1 MIPAAIL
8 PACQLSLHIPD
19 QHMSRLLPGFLCC
32 LLALISSPLH
42 ADEPHSGLDP
52 DGFDKAVRPQDDLFL
67 HVNGRWLLSTDIPAD
82 KSNYGSFT
90 RLDDEARENIRAII
104 EDAVKNPTDD
114 ISRKVGDFYKSYL
127 DEARIDA
134 LGLTP
139 IRKQLDAIDELSSPE
154 QIARYFGAGGVQGL
168 PGPIGFYV
176 SVDDRNSSRY
186 LSHIIQSGLTLP
198 DRDYYLTQRE
208 DHAAARKALQAY
220 IARLYQLAGRDDG
233 PAAADAVMQLETAL
247 AEIQWSRTELR
258 DAEKRYNLRPT
269 TQLDQIAPGIPL
281 KPFLEA
287 SGVPNITEINVVTP
301 SYFEKLGGVAS
312 AAGLDAWKHYARFR
326 LLDAAAEYLPKA
338 WVDAHFELH
347 EKAISGVPAQK
358 PRWKKAVDA
367 TSGAGA
373 GDFGVL
379 GEPLGQLYVRRHFPA
394 ESRKRMQELVANLM
408 KAYEISIRQL
418 PWMTAATREQALVK
432 LGKITTKIGYPDV
445 WRDFS
450 KLEIRSDDLIGNL
463 LRSRAFEHQRQID
476 RLDQPVDRSEWG
488 MTPQTVNAYYNPSLN
503 EIVFPAAILQPPFF
517 DATADDAVNYGGIGA
532 VIGHEISHGFDDEGS
547 KYDGDGNLRNWWTDD
562 DRKAFEALTS
572 RLVAQYESYEAL
584 PGRKLNG
591 RLTLGENIAD
601 LSGMAIAYKAYMLSL
616 AGRPSKTLDG
626 YTPSQRYFLGW
637 SQIWRRKYR
646 DDEMAR
652 RLLIDPH
659 SPSAFRAN
667 GPVTNLNAFYE
678 AFDVKPGD
686 KLYKAPQ
693 DRIQIW

>member
-1 MIPAAIL
+1 MIPTATL
-8 PACQLSLHIPD
+8 PACQLHSHTPD
-19 QHMSRLLPGFLCC
+19 QTMSRFLPGILCC
-32 LLALISSPLH
+32 FLALISSPLP

-90 RLDDEARENIRAII
+90 RLDDEARENICAII
-104 EDAVKNPTDD
+104 EDAVRNPTDD
-114 ISRKVGDFYKSYL
+114 ISRKVGDFYKSYM
-127 DEARIDA
+127 DDARIDA

-139 IRKQLDAIDELSSPE
+139 IRKQLDAIDELSTPE
-154 QIARYFGAGGVQGL
+154 QVARYFGAGGVQGL

-233 PAAADAVMQLETAL
+233 QAAADAVMQLETAL
-247 AEIQWSRTELR
+247 AEIQWSRTDLR

-287 SGVPNITEINVVTP
+287 SGVPNITEVNVVTP

-408 KAYEISIRQL
+408 KAYEVSIRQL

-445 WRDFS
+445 WR
-450 KLEIRSDDLIGNL
+450 N
-463 LRSRAFEHQRQID
+463 
-476 RLDQPVDRSEWG
+476 
-488 MTPQTVNAYYNPSLN
+488 
-503 EIVFPAAILQPPFF
+503 FP
-517 DATADDAVNYGGIGA
+517 
-532 VIGHEISHGFDDEGS
+532 
-547 KYDGDGNLRNWWTDD
+547 NW
-562 DRKAFEALTS
+562 TS
-572 RLVAQYESYEAL
+572 
-584 PGRKLNG
+584 
-591 RLTLGENIAD
+591 
-601 LSGMAIAYKAYMLSL
+601 
-616 AGRPSKTLDG
+616 
-626 YTPSQRYFLGW
+626 
-637 SQIWRRKYR
+637 
-646 DDEMAR
+646 
-652 RLLIDPH
+652 
-659 SPSAFRAN
+659 
-667 GPVTNLNAFYE
+667 
-678 AFDVKPGD
+678 
-686 KLYKAPQ
+686 APM
-693 DRIQIW
+693 I